1 MPRLKFNVAPKCFVC
16 SKSVYQM
23 EKLVWDGR
31 KLFLAMEI
39 YTVPNFTRQRSQ
51 TEKQLSN
58 KSGESVVARL
68 QRRFSLNDL
77 RDKSIPFS
85 ERKGKFAVQP
95 KSKKETPLTLPD
107 SNARTLKFKKKNSKP
122 SFSENQHDQHQKT
135 IEFKGTKPKRSS
147 ITTMKQTSSDKS
159 KETLRQRLREESM
172 KNSSQKNIAWEE
184 NNSKNF
190 EQESSKEEVF
200 RSRAIAIDDGRSNL
214 CCFLDKST
222 ISNRI
227 GKSLVRI
234 DRVSSPDLSVNGD
247 DGMVILKIIAINA
260 DIMAYSLD
268 NDGRWST
275 ASDSTMKPG
284 HKIFGNVI
292 GEVVKTRH
300 LKYEIGDRIY
310 GYMPF
315 QDLNKISGDSVEGVD
330 LKVLTCG
337 DLLTS
342 LGYPGISVYLSIQKI
357 AVPTESD
364 VAVVTLGTGSA
375 GILAAQLLKLK
386 CKKVFAISDS
396 AASLKWIEK
405 EVKDKMVGKS
415 ADIFFN
421 CGQNEYFND
430 VLKVMKKYGRVICY
444 GRNTLDTKAM
454 SSSDT
459 LTVNFLDVILSKSLT
474 IQSFDSEVYTKS
486 EVSQARTYLAT
497 LLRKGALKSIYS
509 QHTGGLMAM
518 KSLVQHGNNDSN
530 LGDTLIIDF

>member
-23 EKLVWDGR
+23 EKLVWDGVTYHKQCFR
-31 KLFLAMEI
+31 CLQCNSVLQPKSVAMMSGDLYCKGCFKKLFSARGRYDDITKVIPGTQKTPKNQKTTEVPARRKSVTQIMLKKEKNKSLTSD
-39 YTVPNFTRQRSQ
+39 TVPNFTRQRSQ

-234 DRVSSPDLSVNGD
+234 DRVSLYHLQ
-247 DGMVILKIIAINA
+247 IL
-260 DIMAYSLD
+260 
-268 NDGRWST
+268 
-275 ASDSTMKPG
+275 
-284 HKIFGNVI
+284 V
-292 GEVVKTRH
+292 
-300 LKYEIGDRIY
+300 
-310 GYMPF
+310 
-315 QDLNKISGDSVEGVD
+315 
-330 LKVLTCG
+330 
-337 DLLTS
+337 
-342 LGYPGISVYLSIQKI
+342 
-357 AVPTESD
+357 
-364 VAVVTLGTGSA
+364 
-375 GILAAQLLKLK
+375 
-386 CKKVFAISDS
+386 
-396 AASLKWIEK
+396 
-405 EVKDKMVGKS
+405 
-415 ADIFFN
+415 
-421 CGQNEYFND
+421 
-430 VLKVMKKYGRVICY
+430 
-444 GRNTLDTKAM
+444 
-454 SSSDT
+454 
-459 LTVNFLDVILSKSLT
+459 
-474 IQSFDSEVYTKS
+474 
-486 EVSQARTYLAT
+486 
-497 LLRKGALKSIYS
+497 
-509 QHTGGLMAM
+509 
-518 KSLVQHGNNDSN
+518 
-530 LGDTLIIDF
+530 